1 MKYSYRLFLFILIFA
16 PLAFGT
22 VELWSL
28 ATVEVLTGLAVL
40 LLAVSVCFYRK
51 TLSAVPGALPLL
63 LLLCFMLLQ
72 LLPLPVAVV
81 RFLSP
86 STYAAYAPVLSLSGG
101 EWIPLTI
108 NQKATLQEF
117 MRIACYGLFYILTI
131 QLLSISGLVKK
142 TVFTVVGLAAAIALL
157 AIVQQVGSPDKI
169 YWLRAVPDNAS
180 PFGPWI
186 NPNQFAGFMEM
197 MSPLAL
203 GLFLFYRPRVHGRE
217 SLREKIVSFF
227 TMPGS
232 NLYLFL
238 GCAATLMALSVFVSL
253 CRGGILT
260 ITLSAFVFMLLY
272 NMKRPKHGRAAILF
286 VVGCVVMFVSWFG
299 WDTVIAEFNHGITSS
314 GELSDGRFDLW
325 ADSRR
330 IIGSFFLFGSGFGT
344 FIDIFPSYR
353 SFPGYHIFDH
363 AHNDYL
369 ELLTDG
375 GIIGFTLAAW
385 FVLAVLRH
393 GWTMIRARRD
403 QYAVLLGIGA
413 FTGIVA
419 MLMHSVTDFN
429 MHNGADGLYFFFFC
443 GLLVAVVNTRFE
455 YCGSTTLLPR
465 QSSKWNIGLLAVAL
479 LLTVSML
486 LVQYGTLRARWEYGK
501 VQGIYVNRNLSA
513 ARLQELMNGVSRA
526 QGFDPLDH
534 RYPYQRAV
542 IEWTVQ
548 NQARSLAHFVQAAR
562 LKPMHG
568 VTLQS
573 MGMLVDDDERTAMLL
588 EEGARRGLD
597 EDGLALTLAEY
608 LMEKG
613 ERAKAVEIIGE
624 RLQRTPALVRK
635 WASLF
640 TDFSFSR
647 AEIALLLSG
656 SIDDW
661 ITYGEY
667 LEKMG
672 NIDEAGYYFETALSL
687 LQGTEEFEQE
697 LKPQWFAKII
707 RFYQQNGRPEQA
719 LLLLRQATEALP
731 DHVTFHVQLGDYYR
745 TEGITFRAREEY
757 QRALM
762 LEPGTRAVRKR
773 LRQMGLIDSY

>member
-28 ATVEVLTGLAVL
+28 ATVEVLTGIAAL
-40 LLAVSVCFYRK
+40 LLVVPVCFYRK
-51 TLSAVPGALPLL
+51 TLYAVPGALPLL

-72 LLPLPVAVV
+72 LLPLPAAVV

-86 STYAAYAPVLSLSGG
+86 ATYAAYEPVLLLSGG

-117 MRIACYGLFYILTI
+117 VRISCYGLFYMLTI
-131 QLLSISGLVKK
+131 QLLSISGRLKK

-157 AIVQQVGSPDKI
+157 AIVQQVGSPEKI
-169 YWLRAVPDNAS
+169 FWLRAVPENAS

-203 GLFLFYRPRVHGRE
+203 GLFLFYRPRVYGRE

-272 NMKRPKHGRAAILF
+272 NMTRPKHGRAAIL
-286 VVGCVVMFVSWFG
+286 VIIGCVVMFVSWFG
-299 WDTVIAEFNHGITSS
+299 WDTVMAEFNQGITRS

-330 IIGSFFLFGSGFGT
+330 IIASFLLFGSGFGT

-353 SFPGYHIFDH
+353 SFPGYSIFDH

-393 GWTMIRARRD
+393 GWTMIRVRRD
-403 QYAVLLGIGA
+403 QYAVLLAIGA
-413 FTGIVA
+413 CTGIVA

-443 GLLVAVVNTRFE
+443 GLLVAVVNTRFD
-455 YCGSTTLLPR
+455 YCASTTLLPR
-465 QSSKWNIGLLAVAL
+465 QGSKQNIGLLAGAL

-486 LVQYGTLRARWEYGK
+486 LVQCGTLRARWEYGK

-513 ARLQELMNGVSRA
+513 ARLQEMRDGVSRA
-526 QGFDPLDH
+526 QGFDPLEH
-534 RYPYQRAV
+534 RYPFQLAI

-548 NQARSLAHFVQAAR
+548 NHVRSLAYLVQAAR

-573 MGMLVDDDERTAMLL
+573 IGMLVDDQERAAVLL

-597 EDGLALTLAEY
+597 EDDLALTMAEY
-608 LMEKG
+608 LMQKG
-613 ERAKAVEIIGE
+613 ERAKAVEVIGE
-624 RLQRTPALVRK
+624 RLQRTPAPVSK

-647 AEIALLLSG
+647 VEIARLLSG
-656 SIDDW
+656 SVDDW
-661 ITYGEY
+661 LEYGEY
-667 LEKMG
+667 LQTMG
-672 NIDEAGYYFETALSL
+672 NDEEAGYYFDTALSL
-687 LQGTEEFEQE
+687 LAGAKD
-697 LKPQWFAKII
+697 LKPQWFDKLI
-707 RFYQQNGRPEQA
+707 RFYQQNGQPDRA
-719 LLLLRQATEALP
+719 LLLLRQAVEALP
-731 DHVTFHVQLGDYYR
+731 DYAPFHVQLGDYYR

-762 LEPGTRAVRKR
+762 LDPGSKVVRKK
-773 LRQMGLIDSY
+773 LRQMGLSDSY

>member
-28 ATVEVLTGLAVL
+28 ATVEVLTGIAAL
-40 LLAVSVCFYRK
+40 LLFLPVCFYRR
-51 TLSAVPGALPLL
+51 TLYGVPGALPLL

-81 RFLSP
+81 RVLAP
-86 STYAAYAPVLSLSGG
+86 STYAAYAPVLTLGGG

-108 NQKATLQEF
+108 NQKLTLQEF
-117 MRIACYGLFYILTI
+117 MRIACYGLFYILTV
-131 QLLSISGLVKK
+131 QLLSISGRLKK
-142 TVFTVVGLAAAIALL
+142 TVFIIVGLAAAIALL

-169 YWLRAVPDNAS
+169 YWLRAVPDNSS

-197 MSPLAL
+197 TSPLAL
-203 GLFLFYRPRVHGRE
+203 GLFLFYRPRMRGRE
-217 SLREKIVSFF
+217 SLREKLVSFF

-260 ITLSAFVFMLLY
+260 IILSAFVFMLLY
-272 NMKRPKHGRAAILF
+272 NMKRPKHGRAAILV

-299 WDTVIAEFNHGITSS
+299 WDTVMAEFNHGITRS

-330 IIGSFFLFGSGFGT
+330 IVSSFFLFGSGFGT
-344 FIDIFPSYR
+344 FVDIFPSYR
-353 SFPGYHIFDH
+353 SFPGYSIFDH

-375 GIIGFTLAAW
+375 GIIGFALAAW

-403 QYAVLLGIGA
+403 QYGVLLGIGA

-419 MLMHSVTDFN
+419 MLIHGVTDFN

-443 GLLVAVVNTRFE
+443 GLLVAVVNTRFD
-455 YCGSTTLLPR
+455 YCSSTTLLPR
-465 QSSKWNIGLLAVAL
+465 QSRKQNIGLLAGAL

-513 ARLQELMNGVSRA
+513 ARLQELTNGLSRA
-526 QGFDPLDH
+526 QWLDPLEH
-534 RYPYQRAV
+534 RYPFKLAT

-548 NQARSLAHFVQAAR
+548 NRARSLAYFLQAAR
-562 LKPMHG
+562 HMPMHG

-573 MGMLVDDDERTAMLL
+573 IGLLIDDQAQAAMLL
-588 EEGARRGLD
+588 EQGARRGLD
-597 EDGLALTLAEY
+597 DDELALTLADY
-608 LMEKG
+608 LLQKG
-613 ERAKAVEIIGE
+613 ERAQAVEVIGE
-624 RLQRTPALVRK
+624 RLKRTPALVK
-635 WASLF
+635 QWASLF

-647 AEIALLLSG
+647 AEIDLLLPDSV
-656 SIDDW
+656 DNW
-661 ITYGEY
+661 IAYGEY
-667 LEKMG
+667 LQKMG
-672 NIDEAGYYFETALSL
+672 DAEEAGHYFGTAQFL
-687 LQGTEEFEQE
+687 LEGAEV
-697 LKPQWFAKII
+697 LKPQWFDRLM
-707 RFYQQNGRPEQA
+707 RFYRENGRPQQA
-719 LLLLRQATEALP
+719 LLLLRQAVEALP
-731 DHVTFHVQLGDYYR
+731 DYVPFHVQLGDYYR
-745 TEGITFRAREEY
+745 TEGIAFRAREEY

-762 LEPGTRAVRKR
+762 LEPGNRAVLQR
-773 LRQMGLIDSY
+773 LRQMGLNDSY

>member
-1 MKYSYRLFLFILIFA
+1 MNSSYRLYLFLLIFA

-28 ATVEVLTGLAVL
+28 ATVEVLTGVAVVFL
-40 LLAVSVCFYRK
+40 VLPVCFYRK
-51 TLSAVPGALPLL
+51 TLYTVPGALPLL
-63 LLLCFMLLQ
+63 LLLGFMLLQ

-81 RFLSP
+81 HFLSP
-86 STYAAYAPVLSLSGG
+86 STYAAYAPILSLGAG

-117 MRIACYGLFYILTI
+117 MRISCYSLFYILTI
-131 QLLSISGLVKK
+131 QLLSMSDRLKK

-169 YWLRAVPDNAS
+169 YWVRAVPDNAS

-217 SLREKIVSFF
+217 SLRVKVVSFF

-260 ITLSAFVFMLLY
+260 ITFSAFVFMLLY
-272 NMKRPKHGRAAILF
+272 NMKKPKHGRAAIL
-286 VVGCVVMFVSWFG
+286 VIIGCVVMFVSWFG
-299 WDTVIAEFNHGITSS
+299 WDTVMAEFNHGITSS
-314 GELSDGRFDLW
+314 GELTDGRFDLW

-344 FIDIFPSYR
+344 FVDIFPSYR
-353 SFPGYHIFDH
+353 SFPGDSIFSH

-375 GIIGFTLAAW
+375 GIIGFALAAW

-413 FTGIVA
+413 FTAIVA

-443 GLLVAVVNTRFE
+443 GLLIAVVNTRFE
-455 YCGSTTLLPR
+455 YCASTTLLRR
-465 QSSKWNIGLLAVAL
+465 QSRNRNIGLLAGAL
-479 LLTVSML
+479 LVTASML

-513 ARLQELMNGVSRA
+513 ARLEELIHGVSRA
-526 QGFDPLDH
+526 QWFDPLEY
-534 RYPYQRAV
+534 RYPFKLAN
-542 IEWTVQ
+542 IEWTVG
-548 NQARSLAHFVQAAR
+548 NHARSLAYFIQAAR

-568 VTLQS
+568 FTLQS
-573 MGMLVDDDERTAMLL
+573 IGILLDDQAQTAMLL
-588 EEGARRGLD
+588 EQGAQRGLD
-597 EDGLALTLAEY
+597 EDDLALTLAEY
-608 LMEKG
+608 LLQKG
-613 ERAKAVEIIGE
+613 EREKAVEVVGE
-624 RLQRTPALVRK
+624 RLQRTPSLVKK

-640 TDFSFSR
+640 EDFSFSR

-656 SIDDW
+656 SVDDW
-661 ITYGEY
+661 LSYGEY
-667 LEKMG
+667 LRKVG
-672 NIDEAGYYFETALSL
+672 NAEEAGYYFGTALSL
-687 LQGTEEFEQE
+687 LEGAEE
-697 LKPQWFAKII
+697 LKPQWFDKLI
-707 RFYQQNGRPEQA
+707 RFYRESGQPEQA
-719 LLLLRQATEALP
+719 LLLLRQAVEALP
-731 DHVTFHVQLGDYYR
+731 DYAPFHVQLGDYYR
-745 TEGITFRAREEY
+745 TEGITFRAKEEY

-762 LEPGTRAVRKR
+762 LDPGSKVVRKK
-773 LRQMGLIDSY
+773 LRQMGLSDSY

>member
-1 MKYSYRLFLFILIFA
+1 MKYSYRLFLFLLIFA

-28 ATVEVLTGLAVL
+28 ATLELLTGVAAL
-40 LLAVSVCFYRK
+40 LLVLPACFYRK
-51 TLSAVPGALPLL
+51 KLYVVPGALPLL
-63 LLLCFMLLQ
+63 LLLFFMLLQ

-86 STYAAYAPVLSLSGG
+86 STYAAYAPVLSLTGG

-117 MRIACYGLFYILTI
+117 LRIACYGLFYVLTV
-131 QLLSISGLVKK
+131 QLLSISGRLKK
-142 TVFTVVGLAAAIALL
+142 TVFLVVGLAAAIALL
-157 AIVQQVGSPDKI
+157 AIVQQMGSPEKI

-197 MSPLAL
+197 ISPLAL
-203 GLFLFYRPRVHGRE
+203 ALFLFYRPRVHGRE
-217 SLREKIVSFF
+217 SLREKVVGFF

-272 NMKRPKHGRAAILF
+272 NMKRPKHGRAAIL
-286 VVGCVVMFVSWFG
+286 VIIGCVVMFVSWFG
-299 WDTVIAEFNHGITSS
+299 WDTVIAEFNHGITRS
-314 GELSDGRFDLW
+314 GELDDGRFALW

-344 FIDIFPSYR
+344 FVDIFPAYR

-375 GIIGFTLAAW
+375 GIIGFALAAW
-385 FVLAVLRH
+385 FVLAVLHH

-413 FTGIVA
+413 FTGIIA

-443 GLLVAVVNTRFE
+443 GLLVAVVNTRFD
-455 YCGSTTLLPR
+455 YCGTTTLLPK
-465 QSSKWNIGLLAVAL
+465 QSGKQNVGLLTLAL
-479 LLTVSML
+479 LMTVVTL
-486 LVQYGTLRARWEYGK
+486 LVQYGTLRARTEYGK
-501 VQGIYVNRNLSA
+501 VQGIYVNRQLSDN
-513 ARLQELMNGVSRA
+513 RRQELIDGVSRA
-526 QGFDPLDH
+526 QWFDPLEH
-534 RYPYQRAV
+534 RYPFKLAT

-548 NQARSLAHFVQAAR
+548 NPARSLAYFLQAAR
-562 LKPMHG
+562 RMPMHG

-573 MGMLVDDDERTAMLL
+573 IGLLVDDQAQAAMLL
-588 EEGARRGLD
+588 EQGARRGQDDD
-597 EDGLALTLAEY
+597 ELALTLAEF
-608 LMEKG
+608 LLQKG
-613 ERAKAVEIIGE
+613 ERAKAVEVIGE
-624 RLQRTPALVRK
+624 RLQRTPALAKK
-635 WASLF
+635 WAPLF
-640 TDFSFSR
+640 SDFSFSR
-647 AEIALLLSG
+647 AEIDLLLADSV
-656 SIDDW
+656 DDW
-661 ITYGEY
+661 IAYGEY
-667 LEKMG
+667 LHKMG
-672 NIDEAGYYFETALSL
+672 DGEEAGYYFATALFL
-687 LQGTEEFEQE
+687 LEGTEE
-697 LKPQWFAKII
+697 LKPQWFDRLI
-707 RFYQQNGRPEQA
+707 RFYRENGQPQQA
-719 LLLLRQATEALP
+719 LLLLRQAVELLP
-731 DHVTFHVQLGDYYR
+731 DYAPFHVQLGDYYR

-762 LEPGTRAVRKR
+762 LDPGSKVVQKK
-773 LRQMGLIDSY
+773 LRQMGLSDSY